1 MYVYG
6 QINRQIDGYIDR
18 ERECVR
24 DRERQGEKGGERYN
38 AAYIADDFAYIA
50 SAANLDDSISIID
63 FVVIVIDDVA
73 DVVDVADVAL
83 ANDPRV
89 FFCQWCISSKG
100 PSKTQPRTKPFR
112 FGSRFPQLLCPFSS
126 SNSFLLDSAIIQRL
140 H

>member
-89 FFCQWCISSKG
+89 VFANVASPPKAHQKRNRARSLFVLAADFRKCFVHLAVAIVFFQI
-100 PSKTQPRTKPFR
+100 P
-112 FGSRFPQLLCPFSS
+112 L
-126 SNSFLLDSAIIQRL
+126 
-140 H
+140 